1 VPESSDTVKQPGG
14 ESSRLGA
21 ETSDDGSQSDQN
33 GSEADVAVADKSAA
47 DNGDATVKAA
57 GSEAGAIDH
66 EPEQAKD
73 EQVNESDTPD
83 EARTE

>member
-1 VPESSDTVKQPGG
+1 MQKLRTMGLKVT
-14 ESSRLGA
+14 
-21 ETSDDGSQSDQN
+21 QN

-47 DNGDATVKAA
+47 DNGDATVQAA
-57 GSEAGAIDH
+57 GSEAGTIDH
-66 EPEQAKD
+66 ETEQAKD